1 MFAKVARGQSTPEQA
16 ASDAEAECKRI
27 FARWKRV
34 AAGVEGSRVG
44 AVTLSLAARV
54 PVLRL
59 GSGEPLCH
67 AHGNR
72 RI

>member
-27 FARWKRV
+27 FARWKSV
-34 AAGVEGSRVG
+34 AVQVFAGSRVG
-44 AVTLSLAARV
+44 AVTLLLAASV

-59 GSGEPLCH
+59 CPENRL
-67 AHGNR
+67 HGTHR
-72 RI
+72 